1 MIALYR
7 LYEVIDVE
15 VEMSVLISS
24 GTNVMVSGCIW
35 LDVSPTAPSGNSL
48 ALLEGTDNKSF

>member
-15 VEMSVLISS
+15 CELS
-24 GTNVMVSGCIW
+24 VMVISGSNILMNGAVW
-35 LDVSPTAPSGNSL
+35 LDVNAVTPSGNTL
-48 ALLEGTDNKSF
+48 ALLEGTDN